1 MKETIAQLEPKLREA
16 EKSIERLKQEA
27 KLNEENCLKNHIPKY
42 DKENV

>member
-16 EKSIERLKQEA
+16 EKSIERLKQKA
-27 KLNEENCLKNHIPKY
+27 DLNEQKCSKNHIPEY